1 MKTRNKLFKVTEKNE
16 LNGLF
21 AFMLEENPDS
31 IYVVPKKGETY
42 WYATTWVDDQR
53 VIPFD
58 HNTSVKMEDITPEK
72 PAFEIG
78 EMVTIDGYLGTYCVE
93 QITLG
98 MAHPDRWFIKMH
110 NGMKVHAEKVR
121 KIKVESNF
129 FPFCENEKLY
139 SESLVA
145 YLKSNVAEAIN
156 GILNNDGE
164 TYVRVTSAGTI
175 HDITKA
181 TCIGSLKNTTILKKV
196 GK

>member
-1 MKTRNKLFKVTEKNE
+1 MKTRNKVFKVTEKNE

-31 IYVVPKKGETY
+31 IYVIPKNGETY
-42 WYATTWVDDQR
+42 WYSTTEIDDQR
-53 VIPFD
+53 VIPFN
-58 HNTSVKMEDITPEK
+58 HNTSVHMEDITPQK

-110 NGMKVHAEKVR
+110 NRMKVHAEKVR
-121 KIKVESNF
+121 KIKIESNF
-129 FPFCENEKLY
+129 FPFYETEKQY
-139 SESLVA
+139 SASEVA
-145 YLKSNVAEAIN
+145 YLKSNVAEAVNGIIN
-156 GILNNDGE
+156 GDGVK
-164 TYVRVTSAGTI
+164 YVRVNNADVMY
-175 HDITKA
+175 DITKA

>member
-16 LNGLF
+16 LNGCF
-21 AFMLEENPDS
+21 AFMIEEKPDS
-31 IYVVPKKGETY
+31 IYVMPKRGEVY
-42 WYATTWVDDQR
+42 WYATTEIDDQR
-53 VIPFD
+53 VIPFNY
-58 HNTSVKMEDITPEK
+58 NTTVKMEDITPQK

-121 KIKVESNF
+121 KIKPDKHFKLFED
-129 FPFCENEKLY
+129 EKQY
-139 SESLVA
+139 SASEVA
-145 YLKSNVAEAIN
+145 YLKSNVEEAVN
-156 GILNNDGE
+156 GIITDDGVK
-164 TYVRVTSAGTI
+164 YVRVNNIGVM

-181 TCIGSLKNTTILKKV
+181 TCIGSLKNHTILKKV
-196 GK
+196 GN

>member
-1 MKTRNKLFKVTEKNE
+1 MKTRNKVFKVTEKNE

-21 AFMLEENPDS
+21 AFMLDENPDS

-42 WYATTWVDDQR
+42 WHATTEVDDQR
-53 VIPFD
+53 VIPFN
-58 HNTSVKMEDITPEK
+58 HTTSVKMEDITPEK

-121 KIKVESNF
+121 KIK
-129 FPFCENEKLY
+129 PEKHFKLFEDEKQY
-139 SESLVA
+139 SASEVA
-145 YLKSNVAEAIN
+145 YLKSNVAEAVN
-156 GILNNDGE
+156 GIINDDGVKY
-164 TYVRVTSAGTI
+164 YVVSQQGYI
-175 HDITKA
+175 DCLKLSSI
-181 TCIGSLKNTTILKKV
+181 IGNLKNTTILKKV
-196 GK
+196 GN